1 MLKRATDYL
10 IALLELLEAEAANL
24 KSGLLRTGS
33 ALALALVGIGLFAA
47 AAAVLG
53 WAAYLALL
61 PYWGR
66 AGAAAACAVLLAL
79 FGGGFLWA
87 ASSRA
92 GKS

>member
-1 MLKRATDYL
+1 MLKKATDYL
-10 IALLELLEAEAANL
+10 IALLELLEAEARNL
-24 KSGLLRTGS
+24 KAGLFRTGT
-33 ALALALVGIGLFAA
+33 ALTLMAAGVGLMAA

-66 AGAAAACAVLLAL
+66 AGAAAACGVLLL
-79 FGGGFLWA
+79 LLGGVFLWL

-92 GKS
+92 SKN